1 MFKSIL
7 DKHSINTCEKI
18 MDEITE
24 RLKDVNKLMEYYTSC
39 KTTIINYED
48 ELEYKEMKCLKE
60 VMTLRV
66 KF

>member
-7 DKHSINTCEKI
+7 DKHSINTCGKI
-18 MDEITE
+18 MDELTA
-24 RLKDVNKLMEYYTSC
+24 RLKEVNELMESYTSC